1 MVKTIFNMPAVVALA
16 ECELPDTK
24 LMLYQIYAAINEGRT
39 SEGTTVT
46 TVTTVTRLLHDCYDC
61 YTTVTTVTTV
71 TRLLRLLH
79 DCYTTV
85 TTVTPTRT

>member
-1 MVKTIFNMPAVVALA
+1 MVKTVFNMPAVVALA

-46 TVTTVTRLLHDCYDC
+46 TI
-61 YTTVTTVTTV
+61 TTVTTVK
-71 TRLLRLLH
+71 
-79 DCYTTV
+79 TV